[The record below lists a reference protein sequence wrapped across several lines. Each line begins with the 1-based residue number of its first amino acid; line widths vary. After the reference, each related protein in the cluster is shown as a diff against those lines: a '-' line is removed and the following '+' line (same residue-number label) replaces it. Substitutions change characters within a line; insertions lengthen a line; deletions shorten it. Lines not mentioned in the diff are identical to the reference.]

1 MPVPL
6 HPAHSASASISQI
19 ALEIASIW
27 AKALDID
34 EVDPDDDF
42 FDLGGHSMIAAGI
55 LGKVSER
62 FGCALALPDLIEA
75 STPSLMARL
84 VLARKSWA
92 LERAA

>member
-6 HPAHSASASISQI
+6 HPAHSASVSIRQI
-19 ALEIASIW
+19 TREIASIW

-34 EVDPDDDF
+34 KVGPDDDF

-55 LGKVSER
+55 LGKVSGR

-75 STPSLMARL
+75 NTPFLMACL
-84 VLARKSWA
+84 VVSRRSGAFK
-92 LERAA
+92 RAA